1 VTVAEN
7 AAQRAL
13 DIINNLDGVVSEF
26 RDNWLALQAYSTAYE
41 SGGDQRSTIIDVIK
55 SSLSEESCQ
64 TILTEF
70 ENDIQYL
77 HTSPVGN
84 LRFDDADEKFY
95 RNGCRD
101 IQTVLNTDNSSQL
114 RLANLVCVVYQIR
127 CNLDHG
133 HKELTTSRSQTL
145 FDIGNRII
153 SALIQELVPVTKVS

>member
-1 VTVAEN
+1 MTVAEN

-13 DIINNLDGVVSEF
+13 DIINNLGGVVSDF
-26 RDNWLALQAYSTAYE
+26 RDNWLAVQAYSTAYE
-41 SGGDQRSTIIDVIK
+41 SGGDQRSTIIDAIE

-70 ENDIQYL
+70 ENDVQYL
-77 HTSPVGN
+77 HTSPVGD
-84 LRFDDADEKFY
+84 LRFDHEDERFY
-95 RNGCRD
+95 RNGSRD

-133 HKELTTSRSQTL
+133 HKELTTSRSQKL
-145 FDIGNRII
+145 FDIGNRVI
-153 SALIQELVPVTKVS
+153 SAVIQELVPIAEAS